1 MPSRSFLDYHMET
14 AGSLPLVD
22 VYETDDK
29 LVLEMDLPGI
39 DPADVLIKVYE
50 DAIIIEGMK
59 REARKEKRLRYI
71 CMERSFESFRRM
83 IRIPVPVN
91 AVAGKAWYEHGVI
104 TVTFP
109 RIKEGVVKIK
119 IENKEE

>member
-1 MPSRSFLDYHMET
+1 MPFRSLLDYHRET
-14 AGSLPLVD
+14 AGSPPLVD

-29 LVLEMDLPGI
+29 LILEMDLPGI
-39 DPADVLIKVYE
+39 YPEDVLIKVYE
-50 DAIIIEGMK
+50 DVIIIEGIK

-91 AVAGKAWYEHGVI
+91 AVAGRAWYEHGVI

-109 RIKEGVVKIK
+109 RIKEGVVKLK

>member
-1 MPSRSFLDYHMET
+1 MPFRSFLDYHRET

-39 DPADVLIKVYE
+39 DPEDVLIKVYE
-50 DAIIIEGMK
+50 DAIIIEGIK

-91 AVAGKAWYEHGVI
+91 AVEGKAWYEHGVI